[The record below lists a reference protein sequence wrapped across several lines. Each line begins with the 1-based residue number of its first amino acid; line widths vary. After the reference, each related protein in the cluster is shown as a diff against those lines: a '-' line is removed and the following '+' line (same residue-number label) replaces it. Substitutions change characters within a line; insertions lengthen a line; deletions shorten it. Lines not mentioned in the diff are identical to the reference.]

1 MASVDAFGG
10 VVLPLEWSAIHVLL
24 PKTLAMLA
32 GHPNGEPAHELA
44 AAPGPLLLANSR
56 SWRLCGLTFELSG
69 RRRQDA
75 RARAVKMHRVPQA
88 GPWWP
93 AVGAPLERGVRR
105 HCAERAMAT
114 RSSGL
119 RPMKRA
125 ELVAVRVTHVR
136 KVQYARR
143 ARAWTRRFFD

>member
-44 AAPGPLLLANSR
+44 AAPRPLLLANPR

-69 RRRQDA
+69 RQRHGVLDSKRKMGRRPSA
-75 RARAVKMHRVPQA
+75 
-88 GPWWP
+88 
-93 AVGAPLERGVRR
+93 
-105 HCAERAMAT
+105 
-114 RSSGL
+114 
-119 RPMKRA
+119 
-125 ELVAVRVTHVR
+125 
-136 KVQYARR
+136 
-143 ARAWTRRFFD
+143 